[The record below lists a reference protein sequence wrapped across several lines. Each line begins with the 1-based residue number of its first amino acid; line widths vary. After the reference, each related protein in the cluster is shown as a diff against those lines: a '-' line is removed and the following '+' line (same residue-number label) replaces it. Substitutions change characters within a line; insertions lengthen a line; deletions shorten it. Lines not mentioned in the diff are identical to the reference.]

1 MLDTFLFAFN
11 AVAPMLLLM
20 LLGFYLSHI
29 RFFNSE
35 MLKRMNTFTF
45 RFGISA
51 MMFRNVYSLSSLAE
65 IHMNLAFFI
74 LFCCVVLTAIGFA
87 EAQLFTRQRNRRG
100 IMIQNSFRSN
110 FAIIGILLATSLGGA
125 EGAGVASSMQAPTI
139 IYFNVVAVICLTV
152 YSDREGQT
160 VDLAG
165 ILKSIAKN
173 PMILGQVCGILCLAI
188 RQFIPRDAA
197 GELVFSLEKDLPF
210 LYSAVD
216 QLASMAAPLILI
228 ILGAQVNFS
237 AIGSMKKELVVG
249 GIQRLILAPAVGFL
263 LGFLAQSLGWIQLT
277 PAVVSALVG
286 VFGSPVASA
295 SAAMAEEMGGDAELA
310 RQYVVWTYVLSM
322 LTLLVWIFCLRS
334 AGLL

>member
-11 AVAPMLLLM
+11 AIAPMLLLM

-29 RFFNSE
+29 RFFNGE
-35 MLKRMNTFTF
+35 ILKRMNTFTF

-65 IHMNLAFFI
+65 IHMNLACFI
-74 LFCCVVLTAIGFA
+74 LFCCVVLTAMGFA
-87 EAQLFTRQRNRRG
+87 EAMLFTKQRNRRG

-125 EGAGVASSMQAPTI
+125 EGAGIASSMQAPTI
-139 IYFNVVAVICLTV
+139 IYFNVVAVICLTA
-152 YSDREGQT
+152 YSDQEGRS

-165 ILKSIAKN
+165 ILKSIATN
-173 PMILGQVCGILCLAI
+173 PMILGQVCGILCLAV
-188 RQFIPRDAA
+188 RQLIPRDAA
-197 GELVFSLEKDLPF
+197 GELVFSLQNDIPF

-216 QLASMAAPLILI
+216 QLASMASPLILI

-249 GIQRLILAPAVGFL
+249 IVQRLILAPAAGFVL
-263 LGFLAQSLGWIQLT
+263 AFLAQSLGWIQLN
-277 PAVVSALVG
+277 PAVVSALIG

-310 RQYVVWTYVLSM
+310 RQYVIWTCALSM
-322 LTLLVWIFCLRS
+322 LTLLVWIFCFRS